1 MVARTSETHLGRGD
15 APGKGISRGSP
26 FPRPPQRDMAA
37 TTAEVTTPTVPQAPD
52 APAVT
57 AAVRSWAD
65 IASAKD
71 EPRAR
76 EDASD
81 ARAPSGAR
89 HAVDP
94 AIDLPEAT
102 RDGPSTHSSVVSPTL
117 EASQTSTRAPPTPCG
132 LEAASVTAASVT
144 LRWSAGVHPD
154 PSSDESGTPEKG
166 GDEVEE
172 PATSTPSPA
181 PSLGYEVQMSAD
193 GRPGTFTT
201 VASRV
206 LTCDVVVTGLAP
218 ARHHLF
224 RVRATNVI
232 ASKQAESENQN
243 TSDGTPVSE
252 WSTPSLAVRTAD
264 GPPDAPMCAPSLA
277 KVTDD
282 TMTVA
287 WLPPPHNGGCR
298 LTRYAVEYKKLSDT
312 AKDEESG
319 PWSVKEVPVWDGCEA
334 TLTGLT
340 PATAYVVRVR
350 AKNLVGLSKP
360 SELFTASTEASKA
373 PVDAV
378 AEKPKAKSQITE
390 KSPVEFVSSEIVP
403 FELTPPGRPGECVAT
418 RVSTSHVRLEWAPVR
433 DGTRECV
440 YVVEW
445 RDVGPATG
453 KFIFII
459 VWAIRLMTDVM
470 FCLQGLRL
478 RDRAANGRWLRRPR
492 AAADVR
498 DQTRRRR

>member
-1 MVARTSETHLGRGD
+1 
-15 APGKGISRGSP
+15 
-26 FPRPPQRDMAA
+26 MAA
-37 TTAEVTTPTVPQAPD
+37 TTAEVTTPTVPEAPD

-102 RDGPSTHSSVVSPTL
+102 RDGPSTHSSVVSTTL

-172 PATSTPSPA
+172 PATTSPTSTPA

-206 LTCDVVVTGLAP
+206 LTCDVVVNGLAP

-243 TSDGTPVSE
+243 TSDGSPLSE
-252 WSTPSLAVRTAD
+252 WSAPSLAVRTAD

-298 LTRYAVEYKKLSDT
+298 LTRYAVEYKKSTDS
-312 AKDEESG
+312 AKDDLDSG
-319 PWSVKEVPVWDGCEA
+319 WSVKEVPVWDGCEA

-373 PVDAV
+373 TIDAV
-378 AEKPKAKSQITE
+378 AEKPKAKSQITK

-403 FELTPPGRPGECVAT
+403 FELTPPERPGECVAT
-418 RVSTSHVRLEWAPVR
+418 RTSTSHVRLEWAPVR

-453 KFIFII
+453 KFICICT
-459 VWAIRLMTDVM
+459 WAIRLMTGVM

-478 RDRAANGRWLRRPR
+478 PDPAANGRWLRRPR

-498 DQTRRRR
+498 DQARRRR

>member
-26 FPRPPQRDMAA
+26 FPRLPQRDMAA
-37 TTAEVTTPTVPQAPD
+37 TTAKVSTPTVPEAPD

-57 AAVRSWAD
+57 AAVRLWAD

-76 EDASD
+76 DDASD

-102 RDGPSTHSSVVSPTL
+102 RDGPSTHSSVVSTTL
-117 EASQTSTRAPPTPCG
+117 EASSTSTRAPPTPCG

-144 LRWSAGVHPD
+144 LRWSAGSHPD

-172 PATSTPSPA
+172 PATTSPTSPA

-224 RVRATNVI
+224 RVRATNV

-243 TSDGTPVSE
+243 TSHATVSE

-277 KVTDD
+277 KVTHD

-298 LTRYAVEYKKLSDT
+298 LTRYAVQYKKSTKDS
-312 AKDEESG
+312 DEESG
-319 PWSVKEVPVWDGCEA
+319 WSVKEVPVWDGCEA

-373 PVDAV
+373 AIDAV
-378 AEKPKAKSQITE
+378 AEKPKAKSQITK
-390 KSPVEFVSSEIVP
+390 KSPVEFVSSEICP
-403 FELTPPGRPGECVAT
+403 FELTPPERPGECVAT
-418 RVSTSHVRLEWAPVR
+418 RTSTSHVRLEWAPVR
-433 DGTRECV
+433 DGTRGCV

-453 KFIFII
+453 KFICIC
-459 VWAIRLMTDVM
+459 VWAILVTDVM
-470 FCLQGLRL
+470 FCLQVPRL
-478 RDRAANGRWLRRPR
+478 RDRAVNGRWLRRPR

-498 DQTRRRR
+498 DQARRRR

>member
-1 MVARTSETHLGRGD
+1 
-15 APGKGISRGSP
+15 
-26 FPRPPQRDMAA
+26 MAA
-37 TTAEVTTPTVPQAPD
+37 TTAEVTTPTVPEATD
-52 APAVT
+52 VPAVT

-102 RDGPSTHSSVVSPTL
+102 RDGPSTHSSVVSPTP
-117 EASQTSTRAPPTPCG
+117 EASSTSTRAPPTPRG

-144 LRWSAGVHPD
+144 LRWSAGSHLAD

-181 PSLGYEVQMSAD
+181 PTLGYEVQMSAD

-206 LTCDVVVTGLAP
+206 LTCDVVVNGLAP

-224 RVRATNVI
+224 RVRATNVV

-243 TSDGTPVSE
+243 TTDGSPFSE
-252 WSTPSLAVRTAD
+252 WSAPSLAVRTAD

-298 LTRYAVEYKKLSDT
+298 LTRYAVEYKKLSNS
-312 AKDEESG
+312 AKDDLDSG
-319 PWSVKEVPVWDGCEA
+319 WSVKEVPVWDGCEA

-360 SELFTASTEASKA
+360 SELFTASTESSSKA
-373 PVDAV
+373 TVDAV

-403 FELTPPGRPGECVAT
+403 FELTPPERPGECVAT

-445 RDVGPATG
+445 RAVGPATG
-453 KFIFII
+453 KLIFICT
-459 VWAIRLMTDVM
+459 WAIRLMTDVM
-470 FCLQGLRL
+470 FCLQVPRL